1 MIKFLN
7 KLLRKYCWV
16 YERIDNGDKG
26 FVLAKSYDS
35 AIKKLKTI
43 YNNIDKA
50 MENYCD
56 TLIETLSDEN
66 FIYPPTFKKREE
78 MLTKYLY
85 KLEIICKTAFYDKY
99 REY

>member
-26 FVLAKSYDS
+26 FVLAKSYES

-43 YNNIDKA
+43 YNNIDEA
-50 MENYCD
+50 MENEQMFVFD
-56 TLIETLSDEN
+56 LSKIEIKNDV
-66 FIYPPTFKKREE
+66 FITVPY
-78 MLTKYLY
+78 
-85 KLEIICKTAFYDKY
+85 
-99 REY
+99 

>member
-43 YNNIDKA
+43 YNNIDEA
-50 MENYCD
+50 MENEQMFVFD
-56 TLIETLSDEN
+56 LSKIEIKNDV
-66 FIYPPTFKKREE
+66 FITVPY
-78 MLTKYLY
+78 
-85 KLEIICKTAFYDKY
+85 
-99 REY
+99 